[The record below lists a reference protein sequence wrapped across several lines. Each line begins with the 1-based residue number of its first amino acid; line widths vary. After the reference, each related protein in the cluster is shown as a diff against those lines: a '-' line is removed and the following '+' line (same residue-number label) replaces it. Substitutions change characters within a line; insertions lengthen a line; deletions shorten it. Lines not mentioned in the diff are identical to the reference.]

1 MKKALLIVN
10 PVSGKQV
17 AKDNFFDIVMT
28 LSQKYELTVHITKS
42 ASDLVEAAEKCTLPT
57 IIVCGGDGTLSGV
70 VKGLLK
76 NCNREK
82 IKIGY
87 LPCGTANDVAHTLN
101 IPKDLVE
108 AAEYVCKNKAQPH
121 DIGLMGDSAFIYTA
135 SFGSFTKTSYSTPQE
150 AKNLLGNFAY
160 ILNGASELLS
170 LPGYDVTFEYDSGVI
185 HNKDVTFCGV
195 SNTHFLGGGM
205 IRYPNET
212 AILDDGKLELLIVS
226 RPRNLIDIEKIV
238 FAIAS
243 KEYNNDLVKL
253 VHTSF
258 VKIHSKTPIA
268 YTVDGDN
275 GGKYTDLEINCMPSA
290 INLIHK

>member
-1 MKKALLIVN
+1 
-10 PVSGKQV
+10 
-17 AKDNFFDIVMT
+17 
-28 LSQKYELTVHITKS
+28 
-42 ASDLVEAAEKCTLPT
+42 
-57 IIVCGGDGTLSGV
+57 
-70 VKGLLK
+70 
-76 NCNREK
+76 
-82 IKIGY
+82 
-87 LPCGTANDVAHTLN
+87 
-101 IPKDLVE
+101 
-108 AAEYVCKNKAQPH
+108 
-121 DIGLMGDSAFIYTA
+121 
-135 SFGSFTKTSYSTPQE
+135 
-150 AKNLLGNFAY
+150 
-160 ILNGASELLS
+160 
-170 LPGYDVTFEYDSGVI
+170 
-185 HNKDVTFCGV
+185 
-195 SNTHFLGGGM
+195 M